1 MTIRPS
7 KKSVDEKPRT
17 YRTYGDCLE
26 ARGIPNPAYVVV
38 DRTLIPK
45 ISDLVHCTRFPR
57 TINSYIKEVREVGD
71 DIIVGT
77 RYLDSNRDYTF
88 AAAELLG
95 TVIVAKDSEGNVV
108 YRRKKRGG
116 LTWHSITPALS
127 AVRI

>member
-7 KKSVDEKPRT
+7 KTCGESCPRT

-38 DRTLIPK
+38 DRALTPK
-45 ISDLVHCTRFPR
+45 IGDLVHCTRSPG

-95 TVIVAKDSEGNVV
+95 TVIIAKDIEGHVV
-108 YRRKKRGG
+108 YKRGG
-116 LTWHSITPALS
+116 
-127 AVRI
+127 